1 MTKKIFNSIFCATL
15 AVLLISTVFIGSVL
29 YSYFGNMQRDAL
41 AEQTGI
47 VAAEYEKNGEAYLTA
62 FSSQSYRITLISS
75 DGTVLFDS
83 VKDATALENH
93 LGREEVTQALAEDSG
108 SSERFSDTLLEKTY
122 YNAKKLSNGNII
134 RVSHTKSSVY
144 SLLIGLLQPIAAVLL
159 VAFIL
164 SFVLSHRL
172 SNHIVKPLENLDL
185 EHPLENDTYDE
196 LSAVLSKIER
206 QRKTLL
212 KREDELKQKND
223 EFSAVTEN
231 MNEGLI
237 LIGTDSEIISINSA
251 ARKIFLAER
260 DCIGRNIITVN
271 RCPEFTD
278 VAGKCIK
285 GKSSDCLL
293 TIYGHEYQVN
303 ANPVMIDEKAAGA
316 CILIF
321 DITEKSRN
329 ERIRREFTANVSHE
343 LKTPLTVV
351 SGHAQISYAQLA
363 GTENGAVRD
372 KMRIIASEADR
383 LALMVGQVLDVTR
396 IEEGR
401 MKLEKHPCH
410 IDELIYRAV
419 ETHFPILNKNGN
431 RLEIKAGLDLPEV
444 SADPGRITQVLVN
457 LIANALRHTAQGL
470 ITVSTRKAGGF
481 LEVSVSDTGTG
492 IPPEDM
498 GRLFTRFHPRSPGS
512 PETGA
517 GLGLYICKYLVEE
530 HGGKITVESAGGAG
544 TAVAFSLPLLV

>member
-271 RCPEFTD
+271 RSPEFTD

-343 LKTPLTVV
+343 LKTPLHSIMGAAELLKNGIVKPEDEKQFAGRIYDEASRLVTLVEDIIRLSQLDEGVITEKESVNLTEVAKEAADSVKEEAASRNITVAV
-351 SGHAQISYAQLA
+351 SGADVQISGIKRLVYEIAYNLCDNA
-363 GTENGAVRD
+363 VRYNNENGSVKIEIESTQSGAVLSVSDSGIGIPEDSLERIFERFYRVD
-372 KMRIIASEADR
+372 KSHSRETGGTGLGLSI
-383 LALMVGQVLDVTR
+383 V
-396 IEEGR
+396 
-401 MKLEKHPCH
+401 KHAA
-410 IDELIYRAV
+410 EYLGA
-419 ETHFPILNKNGN
+419 E
-431 RLEIKAGLDLPEV
+431 
-444 SADPGRITQVLVN
+444 
-457 LIANALRHTAQGL
+457 
-470 ITVSTRKAGGF
+470 ITVSSTLGKGTRI
-481 LEVSVSDTGTG
+481 SV
-492 IPPEDM
+492 
-498 GRLFTRFHPRSPGS
+498 LFP
-512 PETGA
+512 
-517 GLGLYICKYLVEE
+517 
-530 HGGKITVESAGGAG
+530 KI
-544 TAVAFSLPLLV
+544 